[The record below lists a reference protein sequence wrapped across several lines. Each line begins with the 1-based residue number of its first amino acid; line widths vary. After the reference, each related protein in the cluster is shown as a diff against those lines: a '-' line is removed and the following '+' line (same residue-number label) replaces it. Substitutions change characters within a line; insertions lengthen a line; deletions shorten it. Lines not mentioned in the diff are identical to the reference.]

1 MYQWA
6 EQMDCAVT
14 VCDKDGIIIY
24 MNEKSRKTFEKYGNL
39 IGKNLM
45 DCHNPSSIAKIKEL
59 LATGGNNTYT
69 IEKNGV
75 KKIIYQTAW
84 KENDIVSGLVEISI
98 VLPEE
103 VPNHI
108 RK

>member
-14 VCDKDGIIIY
+14 VCDKDGVIVY

-45 DCHNPSSIAKIKEL
+45 DCHNPSSIDKIKEL

-69 IEKNGV
+69 IEKNRI

-84 KENDIVSGLVEISI
+84 KENNIVSGLVEISI

>member
-59 LATGGNNTYT
+59 LATSGNNTYT

>member
-45 DCHNPSSIAKIKEL
+45 DCHNPSSIA
-59 LATGGNNTYT
+59 
-69 IEKNGV
+69 
-75 KKIIYQTAW
+75 
-84 KENDIVSGLVEISI
+84 
-98 VLPEE
+98 
-103 VPNHI
+103 
-108 RK
+108 

>member
-14 VCDKDGIIIY
+14 VCDKDGIILY
-24 MNEKSRKTFEKYGNL
+24 MNEKSRKTFEKHGNL

-45 DCHNPSSIAKIKEL
+45 DCHNLSSIAKIKEL

>member
-14 VCDKDGIIIY
+14 VCDKDGVIVY

-45 DCHNPSSIAKIKEL
+45 DCHNPSSIDKIKEL

-69 IEKNGV
+69 IEKNGI

-84 KENDIVSGLVEISI
+84 KENNIVSGLVEISI

>member
-14 VCDKDGIIIY
+14 VCDKDGVIVY

-45 DCHNPSSIAKIKEL
+45 DCHNPSSIDKIKEL

-69 IEKNGV
+69 IEKNGQ

-84 KENDIVSGLVEISI
+84 KENNVVSGLVEISI
-98 VLPEE
+98 VLPLE
-103 VPNHI
+103 VPNYI